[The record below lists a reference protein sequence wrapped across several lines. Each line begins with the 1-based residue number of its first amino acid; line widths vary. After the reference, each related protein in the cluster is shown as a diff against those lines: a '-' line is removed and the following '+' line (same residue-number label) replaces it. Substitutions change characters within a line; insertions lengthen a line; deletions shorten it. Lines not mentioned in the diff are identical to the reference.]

1 MIIARGF
8 ISKLYLLIKSRKPKC
23 RDGKDLGL
31 LSSGT
36 KSNQPKETNATE
48 VKLEDKIHRDGM
60 REVKIKKR
68 QNELGEKINKSKPI

>member
-1 MIIARGF
+1 MAQ
-8 ISKLYLLIKSRKPKC
+8 
-23 RDGKDLGL
+23 
-31 LSSGT
+31 

-68 QNELGEKINKSKPI
+68 QNELGEKINKSKPT